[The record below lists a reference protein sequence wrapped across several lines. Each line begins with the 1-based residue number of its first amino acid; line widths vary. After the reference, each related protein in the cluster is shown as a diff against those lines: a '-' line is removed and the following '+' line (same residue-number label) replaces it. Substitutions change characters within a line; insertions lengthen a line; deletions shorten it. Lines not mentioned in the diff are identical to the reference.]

1 MPSEEEVKWLNKG
14 NENEMDD
21 TIVSYNNDLSFC
33 NSDIDILSSNTKHK
47 TYDSTNRECAVKLLD
62 WLPPIEITEEV
73 FHAIPTYVDNKCV
86 VYLHSKKYS
95 TLP

>member
-14 NENEMDD
+14 NESEMDD
-21 TIVSYNNDLSFC
+21 TIVSYKNELSFC
-33 NSDIDILSSNTKHK
+33 NNSIDILTSSTQCK
-47 TYDSTNRECAVKLLD
+47 TYNSTNRECAVQFSN
-62 WLPPIEITEEV
+62 WLPPMEITEEV

-95 TLP
+95 TSP